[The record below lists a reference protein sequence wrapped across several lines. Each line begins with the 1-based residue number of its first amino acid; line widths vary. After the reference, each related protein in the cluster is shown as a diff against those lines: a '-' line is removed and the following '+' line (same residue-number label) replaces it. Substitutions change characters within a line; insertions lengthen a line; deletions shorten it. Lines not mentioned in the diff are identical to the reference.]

1 MLTVI
6 VHLEA
11 KNEKDTLSIIHD
23 LGKGVAFFDH
33 PKLAYLKQEMLFS
46 GTEVKPRQREVVAT
60 EYFLEIETNPSLEKR
75 IRQALSL

>member
-23 LGKGVAFFDH
+23 LGKGVAFCDH
-33 PKLAYLKQEMLFS
+33 PKLSYVKQDMRVS
-46 GTEVKPRQREVVAT
+46 GTEVKPRQRDVGAT
-60 EYFLEIETNPSLEKR
+60 EYVLEIDTNPSLEKR